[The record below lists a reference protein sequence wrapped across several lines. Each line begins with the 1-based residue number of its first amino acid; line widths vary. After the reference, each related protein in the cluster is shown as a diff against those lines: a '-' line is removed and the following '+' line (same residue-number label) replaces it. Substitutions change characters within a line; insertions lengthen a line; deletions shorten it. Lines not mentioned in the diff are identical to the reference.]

1 MNRFSAQLLLILSL
15 LVFTTA
21 CDDGDII
28 VTTFDFDEIQLEN
41 CGEPRDYVFY
51 KINNSNL
58 ESISLVLGTTDE
70 IYLSTQDRTYAL
82 NGTSNFVNYR
92 TYSAEVG
99 PEFFCSNVTPSTP
112 EIVNDFAGNSGDA
125 LLEVIAVN
133 DDNDGIALENELD
146 ELDEDGDG
154 DPFTNP
160 LDTDGDGLPN
170 YIDFDDDGD
179 NVPTANELDTE
190 NADGDDNPYTNPK
203 DTDND
208 GIPDYLDPDDDGDG
222 ILTRN
227 EDTNA
232 NLDPTDDVTDPAVGP
247 DFLNPDVAI
256 ETIVEAYRSHTFTL
270 TTSVTVTL
278 LDLVL
283 TNGSEELIRESLF
296 LGTIDNA
303 FNATFL
309 VEPVFTND

>member
-1 MNRFSAQLLLILSL
+1 MIYINQSIRSDGGASMGKLLLP
-15 LVFTTA
+15 V
-21 CDDGDII
+21 
-28 VTTFDFDEIQLEN
+28 
-41 CGEPRDYVFY
+41 
-51 KINNSNL
+51 
-58 ESISLVLGTTDE
+58 
-70 IYLSTQDRTYAL
+70 YA
-82 NGTSNFVNYR
+82 
-92 TYSAEVG
+92 
-99 PEFFCSNVTPSTP
+99 
-112 EIVNDFAGNSGDA
+112 DA
-125 LLEVIAVN
+125 
-133 DDNDGIALENELD
+133 
-146 ELDEDGDG
+146 DGDG
-154 DPFTNP
+154 VPAEEDCDDFNPFASPDAVEVCDGMDNTCDGLVDPQFT
-160 LDTDGDGLPN
+160 DTDSDG
-170 YIDFDDDGD
+170 
-179 NVPTANELDTE
+179 V
-190 NADGDDNPYTNPK
+190 ADCM
-203 DTDND
+203 
-208 GIPDYLDPDDDGDG
+208 DPDDDGDG